1 MISTVGVILGYF
13 IIFYPI
19 IFTRQKRYMNEDK
32 YEKLSKYFLI
42 SYSSIIL
49 VLLIILLV
57 VINIYNPY
65 DLSLAIVISLSIM
78 ALPIVYGIF
87 VMFSKGKIMTWIL
100 TGILSLFVVGIL
112 TAGVIKFINNEY
124 IENTYE
130 ITESY
135 TDIEIRVSDVDV
147 NITFVD
153 DTSTLI
159 STNLKEN
166 TNVSAQVLG
175 NLLYITQD
183 DDYKWYDHMWN
194 INKNSMDIYLSV
206 RVLGSL
212 KVFGSTGDIIV
223 DKGLKIDDVK
233 IKVSTGN
240 IEVLSE
246 DINSLNLECSTGDI
260 KVDNIIMGADLNL
273 VTSTG
278 DIKLNDVQCKTLNI
292 KISTGDVYLIDVI
305 VLGDLVLNGGTSDV
319 KLERFDAENIEID
332 VSTGNVSGTILTSK
346 IFIARSGTGDVV
358 VPETTIGGKCK
369 ITASTGDIIIKY
381 E

>member
-1 MISTVGVILGYF
+1 
-13 IIFYPI
+13 
-19 IFTRQKRYMNEDK
+19 
-32 YEKLSKYFLI
+32 
-42 SYSSIIL
+42 
-49 VLLIILLV
+49 
-57 VINIYNPY
+57 
-65 DLSLAIVISLSIM
+65 M

-100 TGILSLFVVGIL
+100 TGILSLFVVVIL

-183 DDYKWYDHMWN
+183 DNYKWYDHMWN

-206 RVLGSL
+206 RVIGSL
-212 KVFGSTGDIIV
+212 KVFGSTGDIIL

-260 KVDNIIMGADLNL
+260 KIDNMIDGGVLNL

-278 DIKLNDVQCKTLNI
+278 DIKLNEVDCKALNI
-292 KISTGDVYLIDVI
+292 EVSTGDVYLVDVV
-305 VLGDLVLNGGTSDV
+305 VLGDLALNGGTSDV
-319 KLERFDAENIEID
+319 KLERFDAANIEIE
-332 VSTGNVSGTILTSK
+332 VSTGDVTGTILTSK
-346 IFIARSGTGDVV
+346 VFHAKTSTGKVD
-358 VPETTIGGKCK
+358 VPESLTGGKCRV
-369 ITASTGDIIIKY
+369 TASTGDIILKY
-381 E
+381 C